1 MHIENGSLL
10 LIDEPETHLHP
21 NFISLIIS
29 ALHKILTATGS
40 YSIISTHSVYI
51 VREVPQDQVIILER
65 GEKTMLSKTTGM
77 TTLGANLGS
86 LSSFIFGENSR
97 SKLVNEIA
105 KR

>member
-65 GEKTMLSKTTGM
+65 GEKNNVVQNNRNDYIRCKLR
-77 TTLGANLGS
+77 
-86 LSSFIFGENSR
+86 FIIIIYIWR
-97 SKLVNEIA
+97 K
-105 KR
+105 